1 MQITCGLRD
10 LYLEIWAPAHTHTAF
25 IALVIPD
32 SLVFGGT
39 LVSVLIWL
47 INYETVEE
55 SHTQPG
61 LSLNAKFCRLKYLD
75 LHKRGLKGKKLLFI
89 SLLHQ
94 IQVLSVVQSV
104 TVYNVSVKTCHWF
117 VILIFYR
124 SNHKSCCWDKYF
136 ATAALKIVEF
146 HETEGEPHT
155 FENILRQCLQLVLHS
170 EGL

>member
-1 MQITCGLRD
+1 MSPST
-10 LYLEIWAPAHTHTAF
+10 HTRTAF

-75 LHKRGLKGKKLLFI
+75 LRKRGLKGKKA
-89 SLLHQ
+89 
-94 IQVLSVVQSV
+94 SVYFSSTSNPGPQCCAVHLSV

>member
-1 MQITCGLRD
+1 MSPST
-10 LYLEIWAPAHTHTAF
+10 HTHSFHSSCNTWQSC
-25 IALVIPD
+25 IWRD
-32 SLVFGGT
+32 S
-39 LVSVLIWL
+39 SKCPLIWL

-155 FENILRQCLQLVLHS
+155 FENILRQCLQLALHS

>member
-1 MQITCGLRD
+1 MWRD
-10 LYLEIWAPAHTHTAF
+10 SSKCPF
-25 IALVIPD
+25 
-32 SLVFGGT
+32 
-39 LVSVLIWL
+39 IWL

-55 SHTQPG
+55 SHTRPG

-75 LHKRGLKGKKLLFI
+75 LRKRGLKGKKA
-89 SLLHQ
+89 
-94 IQVLSVVQSV
+94 SVYFSSTSNPGPQCCAIHLSV

-155 FENILRQCLQLVLHS
+155 FENILRQCLQLALHS